1 MSTTRASSAPLSVLI
16 GCAPDDLPAVR
27 AIAQRLR
34 ADGLAPALAVEVAAG
49 GPRALRDML
58 RGTDAVLVCLSRRS
72 WAEGRLVPAITNLLE
87 LLPLTPAP
95 RRRLIA
101 LRLASCELPPQLS
114 DASAFDLFSASGYE
128 RLLRALRAEAAARA
142 PAPPPPPSPVPAPAI
157 PALTLSGGF
166 GLPALDR
173 QGLLRR
179 LGRGVARAV
188 FLPDDDH
195 AVVISSGGP
204 SLVSLAGGPPR
215 WAIDCPT
222 RCAALSPSGRLLALA
237 AGVQIFLWDLA
248 DGSLRGVCAGHS
260 DAVSGL
266 AFAPDER
273 TLASGS
279 RDHSIRLWRTG
290 DDAQPPA
297 LLAVLPNT
305 GDEVLS
311 VAFSP
316 DGALLAAGGADRAV
330 RVWRTF
336 DRARLQ
342 TLSGHGGPVEA
353 IAFSPDGALLA
364 AGSRGRSVR
373 LWETTTWTARHSLE
387 GHSGPVEAIAFSPDG
402 ATLASAA
409 GDHTARL
416 WRTSDGSLL
425 HTLSGHSAPVV
436 GVAFSSSGATLVT
449 IGEDERLIA
458 WSSADG
464 ARLAALRPLSGRVT
478 SLALSADGAQ
488 LAVGASDGSL
498 AVYGLDLDAPQRTRR
513 ADHQDAIRSLAFDS
527 AGRLLSLSGDRTVR
541 AQRPDS
547 GAPGVLLQT
556 QGMLQGAALSP
567 DGRLLACSDGEGT
580 VQLWRLSGADEPPGG
595 RFWRVLR
602 GLHSRPRTI
611 AFAPDLVA
619 VAADDGSLRL
629 WRLADLERDSADPAV
644 TVILGAPALS
654 LAFSADGQL
663 LASAG
668 DTGTIQLWHTDKGV
682 PAGTFEGPGR
692 PVRSLAFS
700 PDHRA
705 LAAGDAAGNIQ
716 IWRLGTSRRR
726 PTPNTIAGHAGA
738 VEHLAFSPA
747 GSLVSAS
754 SDGTVRIWRV

>member
-195 AVVISSGGP
+195 AVVISGGGP

-237 AGVQIFLWDLA
+237 AGAQIFLWDLA

-311 VAFSP
+311 V
-316 DGALLAAGGADRAV
+316 
-330 RVWRTF
+330 
-336 DRARLQ
+336 
-342 TLSGHGGPVEA
+342 
-353 IAFSPDGALLA
+353 AFSPDGALLA